1 MRSICQSGALRP
13 WGISGRGSLVVFYR
27 EVRMRPCKDR
37 RRYAAMWPYV
47 FCRTCDVQHDEWN
60 DEGAEC
66 ERCEYPP
73 RSMRRKREP
82 D

>member
-1 MRSICQSGALRP
+1 MRRRVDVSMRSICHFGALRP

-47 FCRTCDVQHDEWN
+47 
-60 DEGAEC
+60 
-66 ERCEYPP
+66 
-73 RSMRRKREP
+73 MRVGREELP
-82 D
+82 GLSYL